1 MAEAKE
7 NGYFWNSDNA
17 DRVYDADSFSDWLK
31 KFFTTGVFNGD
42 LGVTPAGGMSVSIGS
57 GYCNIEGKVRIFEG
71 TSSLTLDP
79 ASASYPRI
87 DSVVVTCDYT
97 ERSIDLGILKGNYSG
112 TNPVASELTRNASK
126 YQIAIAQI
134 LVGAGATTIT
144 AADITDTRM
153 DSNLCG
159 LVAGTV
165 QEINIDGVTN
175 QYSQMFEDWFKNIKD
190 KLSGDTAGNLQNQ
203 IDELS
208 LSTTKKIDDL
218 NETTKEKINAV
229 GKKVD
234 DFEKI
239 TTDSIKEV
247 DAKTS
252 VRLATKSLTAA
263 GGTVSW
269 TDASITDTSLIEVYA
284 TIPNISPADY
294 TVSGTTL
301 TVTFDEQEKAFDV
314 CATVRK

>member
-1 MAEAKE
+1 M
-7 NGYFWNSDNA
+7 
-17 DRVYDADSFSDWLK
+17 
-31 KFFTTGVFNGD
+31 
-42 LGVTPAGGMSVSIGS
+42 
-57 GYCNIEGKVRIFEG
+57 FEG

-97 ERSIDLGILKGNYSG
+97 ERSIDLGILKGSYSG

-175 QYSQMFEDWFKNIKD
+175 QYSQMFEDWFKNLKD

-208 LSTTKKIDDL
+208 QSTTKKIDDL
-218 NETTKEKINAV
+218 NKTTKGQIDAV

-234 DFEKI
+234 DFEKT

-263 GGTVSW
+263 GGTLTFS
-269 TDASITDTSLIEVYA
+269 DSSITTTSLIDVYA
-284 TIPNISPADY
+284 TIPNIAPSNITASAGKC
-294 TVSGTTL
+294 VGTC
-301 TVTFDEQEKAFDV
+301 DAQSSAFDV
-314 CATVRK
+314 CITIRN